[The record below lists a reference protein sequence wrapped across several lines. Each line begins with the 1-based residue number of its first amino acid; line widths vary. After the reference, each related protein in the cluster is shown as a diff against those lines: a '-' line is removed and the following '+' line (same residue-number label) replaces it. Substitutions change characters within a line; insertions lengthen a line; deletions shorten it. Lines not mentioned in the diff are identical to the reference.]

1 MVPCWEKGERVPFII
16 LRLVSDM
23 ISTEKERIVINHTV
37 CNMLR
42 TVMEIMPDDLLPVVC
57 LAANTIEP
65 SHEGLELV
73 RLVRNHIQRSRST
86 QTYAKREYPRKPQ
99 AEHLELRDQGLVAKA
114 SRSSQCTIPKPHPLS
129 VAKTFDTF
137 RLIAVESG
145 KDSHKKKKNWIQ
157 APVVAA
163 PDCEAQYLICL
174 LQSRLRIGSA
184 GQTLLTGLGQA
195 AVCNN
200 DPHPRPNIQSPSDLD
215 KAAKIVKQV
224 YFVLPVYGK
233 TNLPNTCGFT
243 PGVPVEPMLAKPI
256 EGFSDILNKFQDA
269 EKFTCEYK
277 YDGERKYSRNAKHN
291 TQILKRPSLR
301 SFALD
306 CEVVACEREKH
317 KVVVCMYAFDTLYRI
332 GQRLFQQQLKKFL
345 DAAVGAR
352 CGHFNWVNWKKDYI
366 NGIGDLLDLKRTGV
380 YGAFLLACYDSNN
393 EEFQSSCEVECSSGL
408 RSNVIPKCKYQ
419 HCYGYA
425 IGIVDPDNAIS
436 LRFHRLI
443 RVQKDKESRAGS
455 VAYTKYDLNF
465 SVTSRI

>member
-1 MVPCWEKGERVPFII
+1 MSCAKVCHVNSVTGVNEEKISELKSKIVLLKKAPNESDPGMVPCWGKGERVPFII

-23 ISTEKERIVINHTV
+23 ISTEKERIVINHTL

-42 TVMEIMPDDLLPVVC
+42 TVMEIMPDDLLPVVS
-57 LAANTIEP
+57 LTGKEIAP
-65 SHEGLELV
+65 SREGLEL
-73 RLVRNHIQRSRST
+73 
-86 QTYAKREYPRKPQ
+86 REPISSGVGDTAFTIIINAPAEAFGMTESHVKKPY
-99 AEHLELRDQGLVAKA
+99 EELRDQGLVAKA
-114 SRSSQCTIPKPHPLS
+114 SRSSQCMIPKPHPLT
-129 VAKTFDTF
+129 VTKTFDTF

-157 APVVAA
+157 ALVVAA

-224 YFVLPVYGK
+224 YFMHYMEDDS
-233 TNLPNTCGFT
+233 
-243 PGVPVEPMLAKPI
+243 VE
-256 EGFSDILNKFQDA
+256 
-269 EKFTCEYK
+269 
-277 YDGERKYSRNAKHN
+277 KYSRDTKHN
-291 TQILKRPSLR
+291 TQMFPDVVLAVLRLKKPSLR

-306 CEVVACEREKH
+306 CEVVACEREKQQIFH
-317 KVVVCMYAFDTLYRI
+317 FQKPLSYPMPIDAF
-332 GQRLFQQQLKKFL
+332 
-345 DAAVGAR
+345 
-352 CGHFNWVNWKKDYI
+352 H
-366 NGIGDLLDLKRTGV
+366 GDKKRTGV

-393 EEFQSSCEVECSSGL
+393 EEFQSSCEVGIGFSEAML
-408 RSNVIPKCKYQ
+408 KPQRMFVRSPFKPTVTINPA
-419 HCYGYA
+419 A
-425 IGIVDPDNAIS
+425 IGIVAPDNAIS

-455 VAYTKYDLNF
+455 VIYGPI
-465 SVTSRI
+465 TS